1 MVTSFLYGKHC
12 CLTVIVLSFITT
24 GYSQTNNSAREHLN
38 FDAAWRF
45 SFGHATDTKKDF
57 NTATGYFSYLAKAA
71 YGDGASAADFDDRSW
86 RKIDLPHDW
95 VVELPFDS
103 TASLSHG
110 FKAVGR
116 NFPATSIGW
125 YRKKFFIPQSD
136 EGKRISLTFDGV
148 FRNAAVWING
158 FYLGTEPSGYTGFEY
173 NISEYL
179 NYEGDNFI
187 AIRADATMEEG
198 WFYEGAGIYR
208 HVWLNKTS
216 PVHVVSDG
224 TFITSAVKAE
234 MATITAAVTIINE
247 THRNKEVQ
255 VRQTIVNAK
264 GEKIVSGST
273 AFFMLGGMGQKDI
286 SSPLL
291 VISPKL
297 WSLEDPYL
305 YTMLT
310 EVICENT
317 VTDIYTTTFGIR
329 TIRFDAEKGFFL
341 NGKFIK
347 IKGAN
352 NHQDHAGVGTAMPD
366 GLYEYR
372 IQKMKDAGFNAWRC
386 AHNPPAPELLEACD
400 RMGMLI
406 IDENRLMGVS
416 SMHLNYLKRFILRDR
431 NHPSIISWSI
441 GNEEWGIEGNQKGAK
456 IAITMQEYV
465 RSLDSTRGIT
475 AAISGGWQKGIS
487 NVIDIMGVNYIG
499 QINTD
504 EHHKDFPQQPMWGT
518 EEGSTRATRGEY
530 TDDEKLH
537 VIAAYDKKPWPNFVS
552 IEDGWKH
559 YISRDY
565 LAGMFIWTG
574 FDYRGEPTPYGW
586 PSVTSYFGMMDLCGF
601 PKDNIWYLKSW
612 WTKDTILHILP
623 HWNWRGKE
631 GKPVNVWVYSNCDE
645 VELFLNKKSLGRKA
659 MLPNGHLQWI
669 VNYQPG
675 IIEATG
681 YKKGKK
687 VAVEKVK
694 TTGDASVLNL
704 EMFKSSSNKEGIG
717 TVVINVSA
725 ADKNGLLMPVAD
737 NEINFSLTGP
747 AKIIGVGNGNT
758 VSLERDRFTETISTV
773 GIQIKKER
781 VIEPQENFAAAT
793 ANIYDDKQWNDA
805 FKEERNE
812 EFGKRVKRLLY
823 RGEFHMPAC
832 DTGSTVTYFS
842 KNIGVEQSVY
852 INGFLLA
859 ENLKADKN
867 ITIDNKLLLQGK
879 NSIII
884 IASPLLK
891 KQQWDAVN
899 TNPGLIQIF
908 TPEARWKRKLFNG
921 YAQVIIQTE
930 NRSGEIKL
938 TAGAD
943 GLAPANITIQ
953 QKSEDLILYRK

>member
-1 MVTSFLYGKHC
+1 MFTSFLYGKHC
-12 CLTVIVLSFITT
+12 CTAVIVLSFITT
-24 GYSQTNNSAREHLN
+24 AYSQANNSVREHLN
-38 FDAAWRF
+38 FDANWRF
-45 SFGHATDTKKDF
+45 SFGHATDTKRDF

-71 YGDGASAADFDDRSW
+71 YGDGAAAADFDDRSW

-95 VVELPFDS
+95 AVELPFDS

-125 YRKKFFIPQSD
+125 YRKKFFIQKSD
-136 EGKRISLTFDGV
+136 EGKRISLAFDGV

-179 NYEGDNFI
+179 NYDGENFI
-187 AIRADATMEEG
+187 AVRADATMEEG

-224 TFITSAVKAE
+224 TFITSAVKEEA
-234 MATITAAVTIINE
+234 ATITATATVINE
-247 THRNKEVQ
+247 THGNKEIR
-255 VRQTIVNAK
+255 VRQTILNAA
-264 GEKIVSGST
+264 GEKIISGNTDLFVSGR
-273 AFFMLGGMGQKDI
+273 MEQKDI
-286 SSPLL
+286 PANLL
-291 VISPKL
+291 VASPKL
-297 WSLEDPYL
+297 WSIEDPYL
-305 YTMLT
+305 YTMVT
-310 EVICENT
+310 EVICENV

-329 TIRFDAEKGFFL
+329 SIRFDAEKGFFL
-341 NGKFIK
+341 NDKPIK

-352 NHQDHAGVGTAMPD
+352 NHQDHAGVGTAIPD

-386 AHNPPAPELLEACD
+386 AHNPPAPELLDACD
-400 RMGMLI
+400 RMGMLV

-416 SMHLNYLKRFILRDR
+416 SMHLSYLERFIRRDR

-441 GNEEWGIEGNQKGAK
+441 GNEEWGIEGNQKGAR
-456 IAITMQEYV
+456 IAVTMQEYV

-487 NVIDIMGVNYIG
+487 NVIDIVGVNYIG

-530 TDDEKLH
+530 IDDDKLH

-552 IEDGWKH
+552 IEEGWKH

-612 WTKDTILHILP
+612 WTNDTVLHILP
-623 HWNWRGKE
+623 HWNWKGKE
-631 GKPVNVWVYSNCDE
+631 GRPVDVWVYSNCDE
-645 VELFLNKKSLGRKA
+645 VELFLNKKSLGKKI
-659 MLPNGHLQWI
+659 MLPNGHLQWL

-675 IIEATG
+675 IIEAVG

-687 VAVEKVK
+687 IAAEKVR
-694 TTGDASVLNL
+694 TSGPATALQA
-704 EMFKSSSNKEGIG
+704 ETYKSSSNKEGIR
-717 TVVINVSA
+717 TVVVNISA
-725 ADKNGLLMPVAD
+725 TDKNGYLMPVAD
-737 NEINFSLTGP
+737 NEIRFSIAGP
-747 AKIIGVGNGNT
+747 GKIIGVGNGNP
-758 VSLERDRFTETISTV
+758 VSVEKDRFTETISV
-773 GIQIKKER
+773 AGIQLRKEKY
-781 VIEPQENFAAAT
+781 VEAGEDFAGAIAT
-793 ANIYDDKQWNDA
+793 DYDDKKWSNA
-805 FKEERNE
+805 FRDERDE
-812 EFGKRVKRLLY
+812 QFGKRVKKMLY
-823 RGEFHMPAC
+823 RGEFLMPDLNPAAK
-832 DTGSTVTYFS
+832 TTFFS
-842 KNIGVEQSVY
+842 KNIGVNQSVY
-852 INGFLLA
+852 INGIKIADSLTGDKDIVLD
-859 ENLKADKN
+859 LK
-867 ITIDNKLLLQGK
+867 ILHPGK
-879 NSIII
+879 NA
-884 IASPLLK
+884 IAIVATPLLK
-891 KQQWDAVN
+891 KYPWDNIN
-899 TNPGLIQIF
+899 TNPGNIQVSI
-908 TPEARWKRKLFNG
+908 PAEGWKRKLFNG
-921 YAQVIIQTE
+921 YAQVIIQTGK
-930 NRSGEIKL
+930 STGEIEL
-938 TAGAD
+938 TASAE
-943 GLAPANITIQ
+943 GLTSTSIIIQ
-953 QKSEDLILYRK
+953 